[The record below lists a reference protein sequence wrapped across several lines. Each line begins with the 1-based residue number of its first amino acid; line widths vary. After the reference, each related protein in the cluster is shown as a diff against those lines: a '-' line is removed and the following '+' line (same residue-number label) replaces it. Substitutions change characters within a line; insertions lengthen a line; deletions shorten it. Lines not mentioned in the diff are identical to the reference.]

1 MNYIFYFHIYNDTVK
16 KNMKFIKNLFRLTIL
31 EEVFLYDGCACFM
44 CDDAHISCKPLL
56 TERYTY
62 FPVIG
67 RCATSSINHTII
79 SKLPDAHTNIQS
91 AHFHSILG
99 NNDFFIPLE
108 DIPVQKRLNHSN
120 THLKVS
126 ISDKIVDTFHFDNP
140 YNWHLAKNILN
151 GNYNIY
157 EYSYSH
163 LMNMENDI
171 HINYP
176 LRTDSIFVAPFN
188 RINDELISYAK
199 DKDIQ
204 FICYDKVYDTV
215 NNKELN
221 VKRVNIEEEFLFER
235 KVKL

>member
-1 MNYIFYFHIYNDTVK
+1 MSYIFYFHVYNDIVK
-16 KNMKFIKNLFRLTIL
+16 RNMKFIKNLYRLTIL
-31 EEVFLYDGCACFM
+31 EEVFLYDDCACFM

-126 ISDKIVDTFHFDNP
+126 ISDKIIDTFDFNNP
-140 YNWHLAKNILN
+140 FNWHLAQNILN
-151 GNYNIY
+151 GDYNIY

-163 LMNMENDI
+163 LMNMKNDMHVI
-171 HINYP
+171 YP
-176 LRTDSIFVAPFN
+176 VRTDSIFIAPFN
-188 RINDELISYAK
+188 GINDDLILYAK

-215 NNKELN
+215 SNKELN
-221 VKRVNIEEEFLFER
+221 VKRINIENQFIFER
-235 KVKL
+235 QIKL